1 MLLGVLVVQPNCRAQ
16 FTADDFAFVVRT
28 LAKSPGDSVGLVQ
41 LLSDEAER
49 DAILDHD
56 MLYRSVLE
64 HVGCLQLSPAFYFYI
79 LTRRVLLKAG
89 LDQRSLTDY
98 VAAVLSAFSHTKQ
111 LCHHNPATEP
121 ASRSFGYITD
131 LLDTL
136 AKAPPQQAYL
146 IRSHLGDYTLF
157 LSGIFAERVHAHAE
171 RRGAPG
177 IDFYETIGKSS
188 YRSAASQLP
197 AKQSELQSTLEQLA
211 AEFHVVRLALNQL
224 TENLLHLATSPR
236 IVTA

>member
-1 MLLGVLVVQPNCRAQ
+1 MVK
-16 FTADDFAFVVRT
+16 T
-28 LAKSPGDSVGLVQ
+28 LAKSPGDSVGLVE

-49 DAILDHD
+49 DAILDHE

-89 LDQRSLTDY
+89 LDQRALTDY
-98 VAAVLSAFSHTKQ
+98 VAAVLAAFSHTNQ
-111 LCHHNPATEP
+111 LTYHSAHNKETNA
-121 ASRSFGYITD
+121 RSFGYVTD
-131 LLDTL
+131 LLDIL
-136 AKAPPQQAYL
+136 AKAPPQQAFL
-146 IRSHLGDYTLF
+146 LRSHLGDYTLF

-188 YRSAASQLP
+188 YRSAASHLP
-197 AKQSELQSTLEQLA
+197 SKESGLQSTLEQLS

-224 TENLLHLATSPR
+224 ADNLMHFHAPPR
-236 IVTA
+236 ILSA